1 MLKITYAKQ
10 PKVEDNKLNK
20 QQQQMQKKLRQALY
34 VLINNHK
41 EHQMLDQTIF
51 NQDNQIQSF
60 DNAGNLIVNGIFDLA
75 QNRVIINEFNICE
88 DDNINNIKQF
98 INVCKSKRID
108 QISFNVPNNTHEPE
122 EQQEITDL
130 LNQSGF
136 TVSEDQ
142 GVIVG
147 SIHL

>member
-1 MLKITYAKQ
+1 
-10 PKVEDNKLNK
+10 
-20 QQQQMQKKLRQALY
+20 
-34 VLINNHK
+34 
-41 EHQMLDQTIF
+41 MLDQTIF

-60 DNAGNLIVNGIFDLA
+60 DNAGNLIINGVFDLG
-75 QNRVIINEFNICE
+75 QNRVVINEFNICE

-108 QISFNVPNNTHEPE
+108 QISFNVPNNAHEPD

-130 LNQSGF
+130 LNESGF
-136 TVSEDQ
+136 TVSENQ

-147 SIHL
+147 SINL

>member
-1 MLKITYAKQ
+1 
-10 PKVEDNKLNK
+10 
-20 QQQQMQKKLRQALY
+20 
-34 VLINNHK
+34 
-41 EHQMLDQTIF
+41 MLDQTIF

>member
-1 MLKITYAKQ
+1 
-10 PKVEDNKLNK
+10 
-20 QQQQMQKKLRQALY
+20 
-34 VLINNHK
+34 
-41 EHQMLDQTIF
+41 MLDQTIF

-60 DNAGNLIVNGIFDLA
+60 DNAGNLIINGVFDLG
-75 QNRVIINEFNICE
+75 QNRVVINEFNICE

-108 QISFNVPNNTHEPE
+108 QISFNVPNNAHAPE